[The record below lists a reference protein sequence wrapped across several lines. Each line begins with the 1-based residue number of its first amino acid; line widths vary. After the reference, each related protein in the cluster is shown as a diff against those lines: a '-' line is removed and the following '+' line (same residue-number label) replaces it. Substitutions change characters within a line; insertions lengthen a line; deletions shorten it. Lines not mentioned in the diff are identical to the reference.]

1 MKSRI
6 ILTTVLGASGAL
18 STANHGEMSLGTWC
32 VTYLSTYL
40 VPVANPGRSTGASS
54 LQPTFAGNSS
64 VTVTQSQ
71 NVLTF
76 DTSVITSDATE
87 VSSSVEVEP
96 TEAQSGSET
105 ESQGELTSGTTV
117 IASGDATGVSSSA
130 AIEPTQTQS
139 GSETVSF
146 DSTTG
151 TPTDQITTSLGST
164 VSSDALTTSTGIIEP
179 PGRSVIFLIS
189 APDTRKR
196 QNTDKGF
203 VGDNNPSICSFAE
216 SFNFAENQLFE
227 NGVPFFYNG
236 EDYKEL
242 TAGTA
247 PPAGAVTRLFTTA
260 GRSLQVDFPGGTAG
274 FCQASDGRV
283 YVTFASGP
291 AGCEA
296 VSLEVYDESQCQN
309 GRLVGIDT
317 TTSAIETTT
326 SEGINSESATS
337 VEGPTATETTAL
349 SSESIAASSSTALTQ
364 SVGPV
369 SQTTESEVS
378 TAASSS
384 AIESIPSSSTTS
396 IAVSD
401 VSTLSPA
408 SSSVLDESTT
418 DEVFPTRAP
427 SLISTSVQAEEST
440 LIQPTSQA
448 SSETTESGTTSSEE
462 RSSDVALETT
472 TEATTSGIETT
483 AVDETITEIQTT
495 AEAATESE
503 TTTAETSVPS
513 DETSTADVTSVDSSA
528 AATTSEGSTSEA
540 STTAEE
546 TTTLETTTAE
556 STTAESTTEESTTQ
570 EPTTTAET
578 TTDTPTTTTT
588 SAAATTTA
596 ALTCADL
603 PNPYTDSNG
612 NIYNLAC
619 NTNVDTA
626 QLVDQ
631 ITTESFVDC
640 MEACS
645 GRSQCD
651 GVEWESSNSQCTLIN
666 EIDGS
671 GQSDGIDIAILQ
683 GF

>member
-1 MKSRI
+1 MKSQI
-6 ILTTVLGASGAL
+6 ILTTVLGANGVL
-18 STANHGEMSLGTWC
+18 SRADHEEMSKSWPINGSIFFT
-32 VTYLSTYL
+32 TD
-40 VPVANPGRSTGASS
+40 G
-54 LQPTFAGNSS
+54 GNSS
-64 VTVTQSQ
+64 VPVTQPEFQS
-71 NVLTF
+71 VLTF
-76 DTSVITSDATE
+76 DTSVVTSDATE

-96 TEAQSGSET
+96 TEAQSGSEI

-130 AIEPTQTQS
+130 AIEPTQARS

-146 DSTTG
+146 DSTIG
-151 TPTDQITTSLGST
+151 TLTDQITTSSGST
-164 VSSDALTTSTGIIEP
+164 VSNDALTTSTGIIEP
-179 PGRSVIFLIS
+179 PGRSVIILIS
-189 APDTRKR
+189 ASDTRKR

-203 VGDNNPSICSFAE
+203 VGDNNPSICTFAE
-216 SFNFAENQLFE
+216 SFNFAEEQLFE
-227 NGVPFFYNG
+227 NGVPLFYNG

-242 TAGTA
+242 AAGST
-247 PPAGAVTRLFTTA
+247 PPEGAVTRHFTTA
-260 GRSLQVDFPGGTAG
+260 GRSLQVELPGGTAG

-283 YVTFASGP
+283 YVTFTSRP

-296 VSLEVYDESQCQN
+296 VSLEVYDERQCQN
-309 GRLVGIDT
+309 GKLVGIDT
-317 TTSAIETTT
+317 ATSAIGTAT
-326 SEGINSESATS
+326 SEGIGSESVTS
-337 VEGPTATETTAL
+337 VEGSTTTEITAL
-349 SSESIAASSSTALTQ
+349 SSDSIAASSSIAQTQ
-364 SVGPV
+364 SVRPV

-384 AIESIPSSSTTS
+384 AIESIPLDSTTS

-408 SSSVLDESTT
+408 SSLGFDESTT
-418 DEVFPTRAP
+418 AEIIPTSAP
-427 SLISTSVQAEEST
+427 SLVSTSVQVAEST
-440 LIQPTSQA
+440 STSQA
-448 SSETTESGTTSSEE
+448 SPETTESGTTSSK
-462 RSSDVALETT
+462 VALETT
-472 TEATTSGIETT
+472 TEANTSGTETT
-483 AVDETITEIQTT
+483 VVDETTTEIDTT
-495 AEAATESE
+495 TEAATESE

-513 DETSTADVTSVDSSA
+513 DETSTADVTSVESSTVA
-528 AATTSEGSTSEA
+528 ITSEESTSEA

-546 TTTLETTTAE
+546 TTTLETTAAE
-556 STTAESTTEESTTQ
+556 STTEESTTEESTSEESTTQ

-578 TTDTPTTTTT
+578 TTDTPTTTTTTTTT

-619 NTNVDTA
+619 NTDVDTA
-626 QLVDQ
+626 QRVDQ
-631 ITTESFVDC
+631 ITTDSFVDC

-683 GF
+683 GS

>member
-1 MKSRI
+1 M
-6 ILTTVLGASGAL
+6 TVLGTSGVL
-18 STANHGEMSLGTWC
+18 SMAGHGDMSLDTYC

-54 LQPTFAGNSS
+54 SQPTFAGNSS
-64 VTVTQSQ
+64 LPVTQIESQ
-71 NVLTF
+71 SVLTF
-76 DTSVITSDATE
+76 DTSVITSDATKA
-87 VSSSVEVEP
+87 SSSGEVEP
-96 TEAQSGSET
+96 TEAQSGSEI
-105 ESQGELTSGTTV
+105 ESRGELTSGTTV

-130 AIEPTQTQS
+130 AIEPTQAQS

-146 DSTTG
+146 DSTIG
-151 TPTDQITTSLGST
+151 TLTDQITTSSGST
-164 VSSDALTTSTGIIEP
+164 VSNDALTTSTGIIEP
-179 PGRSVIFLIS
+179 PGRSVIILIS
-189 APDTRKR
+189 ASDTRKR

-203 VGDNNPSICSFAE
+203 VGDNNPSICTFAE
-216 SFNFAENQLFE
+216 SFNFAEEQLFE
-227 NGVPFFYNG
+227 NGVPLFYNG

-242 TAGTA
+242 AAGST
-247 PPAGAVTRLFTTA
+247 PPEGAVTRLFTTA
-260 GRSLQVDFPGGTAG
+260 GRSLQVELPGE
-274 FCQASDGRV
+274 R
-283 YVTFASGP
+283 
-291 AGCEA
+291 
-296 VSLEVYDESQCQN
+296 QCQN
-309 GRLVGIDT
+309 GKLVGIDT
-317 TTSAIETTT
+317 ATSAIGTAT
-326 SEGINSESATS
+326 SEGIGSESVTS
-337 VEGPTATETTAL
+337 VEGSTTTEITAL
-349 SSESIAASSSTALTQ
+349 SSDSIAASSSIAQTQ
-364 SVGPV
+364 SVRPV

-384 AIESIPSSSTTS
+384 AIESIPLDSTTS

-408 SSSVLDESTT
+408 SSLGFDESTT
-418 DEVFPTRAP
+418 AEIIPTSAP
-427 SLISTSVQAEEST
+427 SLVSTSVQVAEST
-440 LIQPTSQA
+440 STSQA
-448 SSETTESGTTSSEE
+448 SPETTESGTTSSK
-462 RSSDVALETT
+462 VALETT
-472 TEATTSGIETT
+472 TEANTSGTETT
-483 AVDETITEIQTT
+483 VVNETTTEIDTT
-495 AEAATESE
+495 TEAATESE

-513 DETSTADVTSVDSSA
+513 DETSTADVTSVESSTVA
-528 AATTSEGSTSEA
+528 ITSEESTSEA

-546 TTTLETTTAE
+546 TTTLETTAAE
-556 STTAESTTEESTTQ
+556 STTEESTTEESTSEESTTQ

-578 TTDTPTTTTT
+578 TTDTPTTTTTTTT

-619 NTNVDTA
+619 NTDVDTA
-626 QLVDQ
+626 QRVDQ
-631 ITTESFVDC
+631 ITTDSFVDC

-683 GF
+683 GS